1 MSRPAAAVA
10 GEFAPGGP
18 VRVGGT
24 PLTIQDVLDVAV
36 GAPAELDPVA
46 RAAMRRARTVT
57 RRALAAGASVY
68 GLTTGVGALKRHA
81 IGAQHNYNR
90 MLILD
95 HCVGHGPPAPAEFV
109 RAAMVV
115 RAHGLALGGAG
126 VRPQVVE
133 SLLAALNAGVVP
145 DVHLLGSIGQGD
157 LSPLAEIARALMGES
172 PGGDRMGAVGL
183 SSIKFA
189 PGEGLAFMSSNAFS
203 IGIAALGVARAST
216 ALHALERS
224 AALSFEAFAA
234 NISAIDPVVAQVRP
248 HDGLRLA
255 IERLR
260 AELAGGALLSGGR
273 PPRSIQDPLCFRV
286 TPQTLAT
293 AHHALIEARQTV
305 ETELGS
311 RSENPVVL
319 PDRDG
324 ILTNGNFDSSPL
336 TVALD
341 YARLGLAQAAKIAN
355 ERILKLL
362 DPRFSGLAAGL
373 RDNPASAGDGIGVA
387 GHGATAL
394 AAEIRLLAAPVSLEQ
409 PTSAL
414 AEGIEDMVSLAP
426 IAARRLHEMAGHM
439 IRLAAV
445 ELMCA
450 AQAVDLRGDSPE
462 LGDGTAAAYRAVRDS
477 IQFRTSDSPPN
488 GDLAPLTEWLTRA

>member
-1 MSRPAAAVA
+1 MSRPEATAR
-10 GEFAPGGP
+10 EFATSRRVP
-18 VRVGGT
+18 VGT
-24 PLTIQDVLDVAV
+24 TLLTIQDVLDVAD

-57 RRALAAGASVY
+57 TRALASGASVY

-81 IGAQHNYNR
+81 VVRQHDYNR

-95 HCVGHGPPAPAEFV
+95 HCVGHGPPAPAQFV
-109 RAAMVV
+109 RAAMMV
-115 RAHGLALGGAG
+115 RAHGLALGGGG
-126 VRPQVVE
+126 VRPRVVE
-133 SLLAALNAGVVP
+133 SLLAALNADVVP

-172 PGGDRMGAVGL
+172 PGGDRMAAAGL
-183 SSIKFA
+183 SAIKFG
-189 PGEGLAFMSSNAFS
+189 PGEALAFMSSNAFS
-203 IGIAALGVARAST
+203 TGIAALGVARAST

-224 AALSFEAFAA
+224 AALSFEAFTA
-234 NISAIDPVVAQVRP
+234 NISAIDPLVAHVRP
-248 HDGLRLA
+248 HPGLRVA
-255 IERLR
+255 IQGLR
-260 AELAGGALLSGGR
+260 AELAGGALLSGRR

-293 AHHALIEARQTV
+293 AHHGLIEARQTV

-311 RSENPVVL
+311 RSENPVVV
-319 PDRDG
+319 PDRDRV
-324 ILTNGNFDSSPL
+324 LTNGNFDSTPL

-341 YARLGLAQAAKIAN
+341 YARLGVAQAATIAN

-373 RDNPASAGDGIGVA
+373 RDHSASAGDGIGVA

-394 AAEIRLLAAPVSLEQ
+394 TTEIRVLAAPVSLEQ
-409 PTSAL
+409 PTSSL
-414 AEGIEDMVSLAP
+414 AEGIEDRVSVAP

-450 AQAVDLRGDSPE
+450 AQAVDLSGGSAE
-462 LGDGTAAAYRAVRDS
+462 LGDGTAAAYRAVRES
-477 IQFRTSDSPPN
+477 IPFRTSDSPPE
-488 GDLAPLTEWLTRA
+488 GDLTALTEWLSRA